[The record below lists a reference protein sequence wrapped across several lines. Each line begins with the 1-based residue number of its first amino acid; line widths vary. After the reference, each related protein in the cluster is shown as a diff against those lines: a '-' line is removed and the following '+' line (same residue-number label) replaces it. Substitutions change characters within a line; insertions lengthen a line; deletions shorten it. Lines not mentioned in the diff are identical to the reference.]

1 MRSASLCAIM
11 QCNFPYTATHSH
23 FSWLHPQASPLQN
36 PNCRSLQHAQQLI
49 SNYLREWQ
57 VAPGHTTSQ
66 RPKSQLVTSEKD
78 DNDDDKKI
86 VCGERFQ
93 ESNMSFDVY
102 FQGLKERVLS
112 SVRTYIY
119 IHACLLSRKQ
129 LSSFFFRMTPIL
141 S

>member
-1 MRSASLCAIM
+1 M
-11 QCNFPYTATHSH
+11 QCNFPYTATHTP
-23 FSWLHPQASPLQN
+23 FSWLHTQASPLQN

-57 VAPGHTTSQ
+57 VAPGQTTSQ
-66 RPKSQLVTSEKD
+66 RPKSQLVTREKD
-78 DNDDDKKI
+78 DNDEDKKI
-86 VCGERFQ
+86 VSGEKFQ

-119 IHACLLSRKQ
+119 IHACLLS
-129 LSSFFFRMTPIL
+129 T
-141 S
+141 